1 MNEFNDKLSV
11 WLDFQRD
18 FFSKNDVQEELLDL
32 PIRLKDNTASGKDLE
47 LLSEMCQRFLRLSFV
62 VTKHPKEL
70 DKLIHYLDSE

>member
-1 MNEFNDKLSV
+1 MDDFNDKLSA

-18 FFSKNDVQEELLDL
+18 FFTKNDVQEELLDL
-32 PIRLKDNTASGKDLE
+32 PLRLKDSTASGKDLE

-70 DKLIHYLDSE
+70 DKLIQYLS

>member
-1 MNEFNDKLSV
+1 MNEFNDKLST

-70 DKLIHYLDSE
+70 DKLICYLDSE